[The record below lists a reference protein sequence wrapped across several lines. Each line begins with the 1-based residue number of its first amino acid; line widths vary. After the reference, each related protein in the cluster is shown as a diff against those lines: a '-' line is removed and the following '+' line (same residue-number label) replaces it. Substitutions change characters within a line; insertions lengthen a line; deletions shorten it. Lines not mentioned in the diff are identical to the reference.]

1 MKKQI
6 CEGIDI
12 MRIDEINPKPSPDFS
27 VLRKVLFREGV
38 PPHVPLYELFADF
51 QVMRAVTGKAISSPA
66 ETIEFYYRCGYDY
79 VPAWPSY
86 NMKVG
91 NLIDTRLPYPISDR
105 KSFDKHRWPEADE
118 IGMNQ
123 FDEIGSA
130 LPRGMK
136 IIAQTGGPLELAE
149 ALFGYENL
157 CYMLADDP
165 ALVSGVFDRIGKLYR
180 DIYTKFVVQEKIG
193 AVVISD
199 DMGFKTQTLIDV
211 ASLKKYVFPIYC
223 GLAEIIHAHD
233 LPCIL
238 HSCGNLR
245 EIMDDLISNVK
256 IDAKHSYEN
265 SILPVEEAKR
275 MYGDRIA
282 ILGGFDLD
290 MLCRGTPESVLAYAR
305 SLIDMGKSGGY
316 ALGSGNSIA
325 AYVPP
330 ENFLAMISA
339 AHEYK

>member
-1 MKKQI
+1 MK
-6 CEGIDI
+6 
-12 MRIDEINPKPSPDFS
+12 IDEINQKPSPDFS
-27 VLRKVLFREGV
+27 VLRKVLLREGT
-38 PPHVPLYELFADF
+38 PPYVPLYELFADL
-51 QVMRAVTGKAISSPA
+51 QVMRTVTGKAISTPA
-66 ETIEFYYRCGYDY
+66 DTIEFYYRCGYDY

-86 NMKVG
+86 YMKIG
-91 NLIDTRLPYPISDR
+91 NLIDTRQPYPISDR
-105 KSFDKHRWPEADE
+105 ESFDKHRWPEADE

-123 FDEIGSA
+123 FNEIGSA
-130 LPRGMK
+130 LPDGMK
-136 IIAQTGGPLELAE
+136 IIAQTGGPFEMAE

-165 ALVSGVFDRIGKLYR
+165 TLVSDVFDRIGKLYR
-180 DIYTKFVVQEKIG
+180 DIYTKFVAQEKVG

-199 DMGFKTQTLIDV
+199 DLGFKTQTLIDV
-211 ASLKKYVFPIYC
+211 ASLKKYVFPIYHD
-223 GLAEIIHAHD
+223 LAEIIHAHD

-238 HSCGNLR
+238 HSCGNLS

-256 IDAKHSYEN
+256 IDAKHSYEDT
-265 SILPVEEAKR
+265 ILPVEEAKR

-290 MLCRGTPESVLAYAR
+290 KLCRGTPESVLAYAG
-305 SLIDMGKSGGY
+305 SLIGMGKSGGY

-330 ENFLAMISA
+330 GNYLAMISA
-339 AHEYK
+339 AHAYRHVRHRIE